1 VENQSQFPGS
11 NFAPGEEQRTMLSGW
26 TTIAEQLIRAAQ
38 DEGQFDNLPGFG
50 KPIPGIDDPHD
61 EFWWIKA
68 KLKREQL
75 SIPGPLI
82 RNDSLRRGDR

>member
-1 VENQSQFPGS
+1 MLS
-11 NFAPGEEQRTMLSGW
+11 AWAIIAEEQ
-26 TTIAEQLIRAAQ
+26 IRAAQ
-38 DEGQFDNLPGFG
+38 DAGQFDNLQGFG

-75 SIPGPLI
+75 SVSA
-82 RNDSLRRGDR
+82 SLLLSDPPRRRHR